1 MYKQNLHIHTTYA
14 DGKDAPEELILE
26 AIRQGFT
33 SIGFS
38 EHSYMPF
45 SDYPHQMTVAQTE
58 DYKKEIRTLKEKYRD
73 KIGIFCGLEL
83 EFYSEFATGDFD
95 YIIGSVHYLEVDGK
109 IVGFGTWKDTGEI
122 YGLYVL
128 RDAQGYGI
136 GRKLLDAML
145 TRLSNHEQSWLEVLE
160 GNDRAIGFYKHMGF
174 RLDGTSYLTRFSAV
188 HPVLRMVRA
197 V

>member
-1 MYKQNLHIHTTYA
+1 MFKALNET
-14 DGKDAPEELILE
+14 LE
-26 AIRQGFT
+26 AYQRIARR
-33 SIGFS
+33 
-38 EHSYMPF
+38 
-45 SDYPHQMTVAQTE
+45 YPENTLVA
-58 DYKKEIRTLKEKYRD
+58 
-73 KIGIFCGLEL
+73 EL
-83 EFYSEFATGDFD
+83 
-95 YIIGSVHYLEVDGK
+95 DGK

-145 TRLSNHEQSWLEVLE
+145 TRLSNHEQIWLEVLE

>member
-1 MYKQNLHIHTTYA
+1 MRNVIIRAMELADADAKAYVHWKSCLETYTGLMDPEFLAGSTLNKYHAIALRFVDTT
-14 DGKDAPEELILE
+14 L
-26 AIRQGFT
+26 
-33 SIGFS
+33 
-38 EHSYMPF
+38 
-45 SDYPHQMTVAQTE
+45 VAQ
-58 DYKKEIRTLKEKYRD
+58 L
-73 KIGIFCGLEL
+73 
-83 EFYSEFATGDFD
+83 
-95 YIIGSVHYLEVDGK
+95 DGQ
-109 IVGFGTWKDTGEI
+109 IVGFGCWEPSGAI
-122 YGLYVL
+122 SALYVL

-145 TRLSNHEQSWLEVLE
+145 TRLSNHEQIWLEVLE